1 MESLHATSSSKMS
14 LPNMYL
20 VVDIIVMAY
29 ESAYHG
35 YMVVSLLN
43 KKCRSQYTEYYLKSC
58 QNKIERNL
66 IYDSVNIIR
75 FQNEA
80 HKRLTRVN
88 YIGTQGDNGG
98 YVKNAIG
105 GDPTATAEYH
115 INSLRSFMNNIGQM
129 SLTMQLDKFAYHA
142 KEENKLLL
150 PEAVSSA

>member
-1 MESLHATSSSKMS
+1 MS

-43 KKCRSQYTEYYLKSC
+43 KKCRSQYSEYYIRTCL
-58 QNKIERNL
+58 NKIERNL

-88 YIGTQGDNGG
+88 YIGTLKETGG
-98 YVKNAIG
+98 
-105 GDPTATAEYH
+105 
-115 INSLRSFMNNIGQM
+115 
-129 SLTMQLDKFAYHA
+129 
-142 KEENKLLL
+142 
-150 PEAVSSA
+150 